1 MISGMIKR
9 INSPEEFNK
18 LIKISKFRIWILLLL
33 ILISIIFG
41 IIWFVKSEVV
51 IEEHHPLYISND
63 VLKLGDLI
71 YKTVYQESQ
80 DEKIAKDW
88 VKGVEDLYG
97 SDFINKDIY
106 PACLFV
112 DDVSKTEMLEQM
124 EIIASDYKGIV
135 LFMPFE
141 TFEYKKLFNISEF
154 ADEEMRQVGMNPGIK
169 YSPIIVAIWANQ
181 VNENVKPGL
190 YNSSVILDVLKP
202 ITMIFK

>member
-1 MISGMIKR
+1 MINR

-18 LIKISKFRIWILLLL
+18 LIKISKFRVWILLLL
-33 ILISIIFG
+33 ILISIVIG

-51 IEEHHPLYISND
+51 IEERHPLYISND
-63 VLKLGDLI
+63 VSKLGDLI
-71 YKTVYQESQ
+71 YRTVYQELKN
-80 DEKIAKDW
+80 ENLAKEW
-88 VKGVEDLYG
+88 VKEMEDIYG

-106 PACLFV
+106 PACLFI
-112 DDVSKTEMLEQM
+112 DDSSKTEMVDQM

-135 LFMPFE
+135 LFIPFE
-141 TFEYKKLFNISEF
+141 TYDYKKLFNNIEF
-154 ADEEMRQVGMNPGIK
+154 TDEEMRKVGMNPGIK